1 MSEVYKSVELVG
13 VSSKSFDDAV
23 RVAVK
28 RAGATMRELQWF
40 EVLEER
46 GYIKGDEVNEFQVKV
61 RIWFGLDDA

>member
-28 RAGATMRELQWF
+28 RAGSTMRELQWF

-46 GYIKGDEVNEFQVKV
+46 GYIKNGEVNEFQVKV